1 MRFYRA
7 HSGRPKGAAP
17 TIFIFALFLLL
28 GSSFAVQRLNP
39 LAEAAAATKANVYLQ
54 RLCDEVV
61 LSYLDESG
69 VGYRD
74 LILLE
79 KTVDGEINAVMANTV
94 AVNRMKSSITQTLSD
109 RIGALDKWSLAVP
122 FGTMLNAE
130 YLSGW
135 GPRIPITVTPNGRV
149 TAELKSEFSAA
160 AINQTVHRL
169 VLETKLDI
177 SLLMPVAKTTT
188 TVKTQVPIAET
199 IIVGKVPQSYTN
211 IEGVTESAPDTA
223 LNLMD

>member
-1 MRFYRA
+1 MRFYRTP
-7 HSGRPKGAAP
+7 SGRPRGAAP
-17 TIFIFALFLLL
+17 AILIFGLFLLL
-28 GSSFAVQRLNP
+28 GSSFVVQRLNP
-39 LAEAAAATKANVYLQ
+39 LAEAAAASRANVYLQ

-61 LSYLDESG
+61 LDYLDESG

-79 KTVDGEINAVMANTV
+79 KNEQGDINAVMANTV
-94 AVNRMKSSITQTLSD
+94 AVNRMKSSITQTISD
-109 RIGALDKWSLAVP
+109 RIGALDKWSLSVP
-122 FGTMLNAE
+122 FGAMLNAE

-135 GPRIPITVTPNGRV
+135 GPRIPITVTPNGQLS
-149 TAELKSEFSAA
+149 AELKSEFSVA

-169 VLETKLDI
+169 VLETRLDI
-177 SLLMPVAKTTT
+177 SLLMPVAKTRT
-188 TVKTQVPIAET
+188 TVTTQVPIAET